1 MKHSKSIIL
10 FFFLSLP
17 ILGIAQVMPVSF
29 FQSKAAAYIGAGSGN
44 AIQFNSPN
52 KHINGGTNPVLNI
65 TNSLTIELWINPSQS
80 LGNSQWDR
88 LVHRNWPNGYFF
100 GGRAGSKNALAVVL
114 SGDSNAAVSPNE
126 TVIPN
131 IWQHVAFV
139 YDAVAKTIVIYR
151 NGVSVSNTAWN
162 GTITGGANN
171 KLTLSDEG
179 EAFNGIMDEVRI
191 WNIARSASQILSNY
205 NRSVATNSSGLVA
218 YYKFNEGSGNATAD
232 ATGNG
237 NNGSFVNSPIWAVP
251 STAPIN

>member
-1 MKHSKSIIL
+1 MNKLTYLTL
-10 FFFLSLP
+10 FVFLPVLGFTQIMP
-17 ILGIAQVMPVSF
+17 ISF
-29 FQSKAAAYIGAGSGN
+29 FKSKIESYIGTGSGN

-52 KHINGGTNPVLNI
+52 KHINGGTNPILNI
-65 TNSLTIELWINPSQS
+65 TNSLTIELWINPSQN
-80 LGNSQWDR
+80 LGIGQWDR

-100 GGRAGSKNALAVVL
+100 GGRAGATNALAVVL
-114 SGDSNAAVSPNE
+114 SGDLNAAVSPNG

-151 NGVSVSNTAWN
+151 NGISVSNTIWN

-171 KLTLSDEG
+171 RLTLSAEG

-191 WNIARSASQILSNY
+191 WNIARSASQILNNY
-205 NRSVATNSSGLVA
+205 NKSVATNSASLVA
-218 YYKFNEGSGNATAD
+218 YYKFNEGSGNTTVD

-237 NNGSFVNSPIWAVP
+237 NNGSFVNSPIWIVP